1 MHKKTPKGRFAALYQ
16 KFYDP
21 DSSFENEKMICS
33 EFAAKTILA
42 GLLEQERQLKEQM
55 VDYLVEQ
62 KEMKRGEAKKFV
74 DKAEVFSL
82 PYF

>member
-1 MHKKTPKGRFAALYQ
+1 
-16 KFYDP
+16 
-21 DSSFENEKMICS
+21 MICS

-74 DKAEVFSL
+74 EKVEVFSL
-82 PYF
+82 PITGKRKIIENQPTPSAGIISTK